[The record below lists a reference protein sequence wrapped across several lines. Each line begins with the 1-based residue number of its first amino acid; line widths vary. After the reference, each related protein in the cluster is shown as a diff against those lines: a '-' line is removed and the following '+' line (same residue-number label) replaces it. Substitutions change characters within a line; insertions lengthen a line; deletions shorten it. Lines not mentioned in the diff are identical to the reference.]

1 MTEPKKGR
9 KPKYTKENIIAAAV
23 THADKYGLEEVTMAK
38 VAKQVGCTPMALY
51 SHVESHDGL
60 LRAMAD
66 KALSE
71 LDQKTPRTP
80 SWQEGISLWL
90 QTLWQAST
98 ERQWLVEVIMVNERI
113 SLQWLKYNE
122 KLVALLEQA
131 GMNDK
136 QIADSLSMI
145 GCISVSAIYQVTQF
159 PLPRNSVI
167 EGGLTEKQA
176 DQLDINM
183 WARMVP
189 FIQAHT
195 NESFLKEMEQLVI
208 WSIEGRLK
216 LT

>member
-1 MTEPKKGR
+1 MTETKKGR
-9 KPKYTKENIIAAAV
+9 RPTYTKENIISAAV
-23 THADKYGLEEVTMAK
+23 AHADKYGLEEVTMAK

-51 SHVESHDGL
+51 SHVENHDAL

-66 KALSE
+66 NALSG
-71 LDQKTPRTP
+71 LDQKIPTTPN
-80 SWQEGISLWL
+80 WQEGISLWL

-98 ERQWLVEVIMVNERI
+98 QRQWLVEVIMVNERI

-136 QIADSLSMI
+136 QIADSLSII
-145 GCISVSAIYQVTQF
+145 GCISVSAIFQVTQF

-167 EGGLTEKQA
+167 EGGLTETQA

-189 FIQAHT
+189 FVQKHS
-195 NESFLKEMEQLVI
+195 NESFLEEMEELVLL
-208 WSIEGRLK
+208 SIERRLK
-216 LT
+216 

>member
-9 KPKYTKENIIAAAV
+9 KPKYTKENIISIAV
-23 THADKYGLEEVTMAK
+23 AHADKYGLEQVTMAK

-51 SHVESHDGL
+51 SHVENHDAL

-71 LDQKTPRTP
+71 LDRKFPTTPT
-80 SWQEGISLWL
+80 WQEGISLWL

-98 ERQWLVEVIMVNERI
+98 QRHWLVEVIMVNERI

-122 KLVALLEQA
+122 KLIALLEQA

-145 GCISVSAIYQVTQF
+145 GCISVSAIFQVTQF

-189 FIQAHT
+189 HVQAHT

-216 LT
+216 

>member
-51 SHVESHDGL
+51 SHVESHDAL

-66 KALSE
+66 RALSE
-71 LDQKTPRTP
+71 LDREFPKTS

-98 ERQWLVEVIMVNERI
+98 QRQWLVEVIMVNERI

-195 NESFLKEMEQLVI
+195 NQSFLKEMEQLVI

-216 LT
+216 